1 MIDSNTQPILET
13 VSDAQQDGS
22 AKQIADLRQQLFSE
36 PEKKQLPL
44 LDKLASLGEEGLSA
58 IAEFMQAQAD
68 CPPTPALGKAEL
80 LLLAADT
87 PQTRT
92 FLETH
97 FLNGIVPLH
106 SEQNIDYSPI
116 ARALRQ
122 QDFLSADRLTLE
134 KLCELTGSSAVKRK
148 WLFFSEVEKFPIA
161 DLRAIDTL
169 WRVYSEGKFGYSVQ
183 REIWLAQ
190 GKDFGKLWSKI
201 GWKTDKNWTRYPNE
215 FIWNTSAPRGHLP
228 LSNQLRGVRVI
239 AKLLDH
245 PAWSVD

>member
-1 MIDSNTQPILET
+1 MIDSNTQSIRET
-13 VSDAQQDGS
+13 ASDE
-22 AKQIADLRQQLFSE
+22 IAALRQQLFCE
-36 PEKKQLPL
+36 PEKKQLTL
-44 LDKLASLGEEGLSA
+44 LDKLASFGDEGLSA
-58 IAEFMQAQAD
+58 IAEFLQASD
-68 CPPTPALGKAEL
+68 RNSPTPALGKAEL

-97 FLNGIVPLH
+97 FPDGIVPLH
-106 SEQNIDYSPI
+106 SEQNIDCSPI
-116 ARALRQ
+116 ARALRE
-122 QDFLSADRLTLE
+122 QDFLNADRLTLE
-134 KLCELTGSSAVKRK
+134 KLCELVGPSAIQRK
-148 WLFFSEVEKFPIA
+148 WLFFSEVEKIPIA
-161 DLRAIDTL
+161 DLRAIDSL

-215 FIWNTSAPRGHLP
+215 FIWNVSAPRGHLP

-239 AKLLDH
+239 AKLFDH